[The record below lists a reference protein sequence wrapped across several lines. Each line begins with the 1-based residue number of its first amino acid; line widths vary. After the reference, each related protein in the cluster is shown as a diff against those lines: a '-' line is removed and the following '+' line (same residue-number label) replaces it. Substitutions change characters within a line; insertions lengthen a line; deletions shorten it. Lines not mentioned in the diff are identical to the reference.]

1 MSRIQQE
8 IKHFTELEYIWSG
21 QKTPAGQK
29 RYDNKAVLFRK
40 ICKPVA
46 KDKVLEI
53 GSGDGV
59 FTKRLKGI
67 KSQIVATDITP
78 AVIERSKKI
87 IKFEGL
93 TYKIENCE
101 KMSFKNKSFDIV
113 CGISILHHVNTKK
126 TLQECYRVLKDG
138 GRLFFTEP
146 NLLNPII
153 NITTNIKPLRKVM
166 EYSPGEKALLKKDV
180 EKILHDTGFSLV
192 SVKNYDFLLP
202 WAPQSMISFLETDG
216 TVLEKIPFLKEIS
229 GSLLIYAEK

>member
-1 MSRIQQE
+1 M
-8 IKHFTELEYIWSG
+8 
-21 QKTPAGQK
+21 
-29 RYDNKAVLFRK
+29 LFRK

-202 WAPQSMISFLETDG
+202 WAPQSMISFLETAG

>member
-87 IKFEGL
+87 IKF
-93 TYKIENCE
+93 
-101 KMSFKNKSFDIV
+101 
-113 CGISILHHVNTKK
+113 
-126 TLQECYRVLKDG
+126 
-138 GRLFFTEP
+138 
-146 NLLNPII
+146 
-153 NITTNIKPLRKVM
+153 
-166 EYSPGEKALLKKDV
+166 
-180 EKILHDTGFSLV
+180 
-192 SVKNYDFLLP
+192 
-202 WAPQSMISFLETDG
+202 
-216 TVLEKIPFLKEIS
+216 
-229 GSLLIYAEK
+229 

>member
-202 WAPQSMISFLETDG
+202 WAPQSMISFLETAG